1 MVKTDVLDQ
10 NQSNQCHK
18 CVSFTQECMESV
30 PIFLLQYIF
39 NVNIDEII
47 KKNPFTCKLRDNRPL
62 HRKRISP
69 SKSRPRFNQ
78 HLKDGS
84 CDKKKLNFVARF
96 TPPRPVNLV

>member
-39 NVNIDEII
+39 DVNIDEII
-47 KKNPFTCKLRDNRPL
+47 KKSLYL
-62 HRKRISP
+62 
-69 SKSRPRFNQ
+69 
-78 HLKDGS
+78 
-84 CDKKKLNFVARF
+84 
-96 TPPRPVNLV
+96 